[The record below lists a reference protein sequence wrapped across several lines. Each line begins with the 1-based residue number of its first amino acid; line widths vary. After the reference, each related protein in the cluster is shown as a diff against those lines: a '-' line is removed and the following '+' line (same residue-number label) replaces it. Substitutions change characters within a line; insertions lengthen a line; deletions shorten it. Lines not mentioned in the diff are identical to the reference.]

1 MRRGLFL
8 LVPLLAASPL
18 PAQRVKLLVPLE
30 QLLQQAQQDSNDA
43 VAHYDAA
50 LGLWLKR
57 DYAAAER
64 HLREAIA
71 IEPAHASAYLALSYL
86 PYARRSK
93 LWDEEDNGKVPAE
106 WQPILEE
113 AWRFRREAFLIDPM
127 VDLKPVALM
136 IPPTATFGLSSGQKN
151 VYTYLM
157 NGFGSFWVGDYATAS
172 AFFKELTG
180 GATEEQHSKFG
191 SWFLWYEALAAAHS
205 GDYPR
210 AISNL
215 EIMKKRAEADIEQS
229 GGASL
234 AFSNA
239 NHYRYTLATL
249 LDLAGREKEAVPLL
263 EEALTV
269 DAGLYYG
276 HTRLAAI
283 YAEQRRTGASLQERR
298 RAITANPDNPVLL
311 YDLGE
316 ALARAGELPEAYS
329 VLLNARKANPRNAR
343 AHYIFGWVAQQLNEK
358 EAAREAYTTF
368 LAMAPS
374 RFSDQKAEAT
384 KRLSALQ

>member
-1 MRRGLFL
+1 MRNL
-8 LVPLLAASPL
+8 LPSLCLLLLASPL
-18 PAQRVKLLVPLE
+18 SAQRVKLLVPLE
-30 QLLQQAQQDSNDA
+30 QLLQQAAQDSNDA

-57 DYAAAER
+57 DYAAAEK

-86 PYARRSK
+86 PYARRAK
-93 LWDEEDNGKVPAE
+93 LWDEEKDGKVPAE
-106 WQPILEE
+106 WQPAVDE

-136 IPPTATFGLSSGQKN
+136 IPPTATFGLSGRQKN

-180 GATEEQHSKFG
+180 GATEAQHSKFS
-191 SWFLWYEALAAAHS
+191 SWFLWYEALAAAHT

-215 EIMKKRAEADIEQS
+215 EIMKQRAESDIEQS

-239 NHYRYTLATL
+239 NHYRYTLAAL
-249 LDLAGREKEAVPLL
+249 LDLAGREKDAIPLL
-263 EEALTV
+263 QEALTV

-276 HTRLAAI
+276 HTRLASI
-283 YAEQRRTGASLQERR
+283 YAKQRRTSASLEERR
-298 RAITANPDNPVLL
+298 RAIIVNPDNPVLL

-316 ALARAGELPEAYS
+316 ALARAGELPEAYK
-329 VLLNARKANPRNAR
+329 VLLDARTANPRNAR

-358 EAAREAYTTF
+358 EAAREAYTAF
-368 LAMAPS
+368 LSIAPG
-374 RFSDQKAEAT
+374 RFADQKAEAT
-384 KRLSALQ
+384 KRLAELQ